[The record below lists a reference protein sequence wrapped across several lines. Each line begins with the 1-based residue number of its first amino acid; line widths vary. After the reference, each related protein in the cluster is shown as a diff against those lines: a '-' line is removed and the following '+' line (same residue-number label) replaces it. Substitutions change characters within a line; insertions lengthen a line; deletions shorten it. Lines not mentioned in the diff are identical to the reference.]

1 MKFEAQQPL
10 QSEGAAQSK
19 SHSLTSEERTA
30 NDATLKHEFLLDPEI
45 AYLNHGSF
53 GACPREVFDA
63 YQRYQRELEYEPV
76 NILQRNFRPRM
87 RAARAS
93 LAAFLGCGP
102 DDLAF
107 IRNTTYGMNLVARTI
122 PLGAGD
128 TILITD
134 HDYGAVD
141 RMWRTLAAEVGA
153 TLVRV
158 PLALPAMSSE
168 EMLDAV
174 RSRIDSSV
182 RVLAFSHLTSETS
195 LRLPVAQLVELAR
208 EVGAVSVVD
217 GAHAPGQVPLDLP
230 ALAADFYIG
239 NCHKWLL
246 SPKGAGFVYAAPE
259 WADRIVPPVV
269 SWGNISEG
277 TSALLLE
284 NEWQGTIDIS
294 ALLAVADAVAFLE
307 QHRWFENIVP
317 PCARLLE
324 DSIGAI
330 LETTGQPSLYGAP
343 DLHAPQMASFRLP
356 AGDHSSLHSDLY
368 HQHKVE
374 LPVVTG
380 LQGEF
385 FRVSVQ
391 AYNSADDLQRLVEG
405 LKELL

>member
-1 MKFEAQQPL
+1 M
-10 QSEGAAQSK
+10 
-19 SHSLTSEERTA
+19 ERTA
-30 NDATLKHEFLLDPEI
+30 NDSTLKNEFLLDPEI

-53 GACPREVFDA
+53 GACPRVIFEA
-63 YQRYQRELEYEPV
+63 YQRYQRELEHEPV
-76 NILQRNFRPRM
+76 DFLQRHFKPRL

-93 LAAFLGCGP
+93 LAAFLGCGA

-107 IRNTTYGMNLVARTI
+107 VRNTTYGMNLVARTI

-134 HDYGAVD
+134 HEYGAVD
-141 RMWRTLAAEVGA
+141 RMWRTLAEEIGA
-153 TLVRV
+153 KLVRV
-158 PLALPAMSSE
+158 PLTLPATSSE
-168 EMLDAV
+168 AILEAF

-208 EVGAVSVVD
+208 EAGAVSVVD
-217 GAHAPGQVPLDLP
+217 GAHAPGQVPLELQS
-230 ALAADFYIG
+230 LGADFYIG

-307 QHRWFENIVP
+307 QHDWFENIVP
-317 PCARLLE
+317 RCARLLE
-324 DSIGAI
+324 DAIGAI
-330 LETTGQPSLYGAP
+330 LETTGQPSLYGAA
-343 DLHAPQMASFRLP
+343 DMRAPQMASFRLP
-356 AGDHSSLHSDLY
+356 AGDYSSLHSKLY
-368 HQHKVE
+368 HRHKVE
-374 LPVVTG
+374 MPVVSG

-391 AYNSADDLQRLVEG
+391 AYNSADDLERLVAG